1 MNRKNIRRGNVIQYC
16 VIGAVIA
23 LVAMVGVSLLGTRT
37 NTGMSTISKDV
48 ANPANLKN
56 HFKASTKK

>member
-1 MNRKNIRRGNVIQYC
+1 MNRRSLRRGNVIQYC

-23 LVAMVGVSLLGTRT
+23 MVAIAGVSFLGSRT
-37 NTGMSTISKDV
+37 NSGMTTISSDV

-56 HFKASTKK
+56 HFKAKK